1 MKARYALM
9 PIVAAV
15 TNSNNHAWA
24 LAVVIADD
32 GLISPIHPHRIG
44 RSHTKPTR
52 HNNRRAPPG
61 AANSDEEATRYQ
73 YQYR

>member
-1 MKARYALM
+1 MKPRYALM

-44 RSHTKPTR
+44 RSRT
-52 HNNRRAPPG
+52 NRRAPPG
-61 AANSDEEATRYQ
+61 AANSDDEAT
-73 YQYR
+73 

>member
-1 MKARYALM
+1 MKPRYALM

-32 GLISPIHPHRIG
+32 GVISPIH
-44 RSHTKPTR
+44 PTR